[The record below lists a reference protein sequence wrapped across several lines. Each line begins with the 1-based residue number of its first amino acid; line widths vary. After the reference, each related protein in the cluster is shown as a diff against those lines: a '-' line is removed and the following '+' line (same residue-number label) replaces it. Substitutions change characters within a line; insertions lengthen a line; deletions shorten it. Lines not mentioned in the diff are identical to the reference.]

1 MSCSFILVAIL
12 FLCFRMTPG
21 AAESRPVSPAE
32 FDAAYESIRLRKDAA
47 NERDRFR
54 RLVDLWWRQQ
64 LVGDPEFGTYV
75 GSTEGQGQWT
85 DLSFEA
91 LGRRRQELRIAQR
104 SLETIDRSRLP
115 EGEQLYYDLF
125 ARTLRLSVEGERFP
139 DELLPLSQLMG
150 PQQGLAQTLSQ
161 MPTATPVDLGRIVER
176 LQQIGPRIDAIVILL
191 REGLRRGITHPAHPL
206 REVPRQILDN
216 IPDDPRQSPLLRPLL
231 SALASGAS
239 AVSPTERSALEAAAL
254 SALTNAAYPAFRRL
268 HRFVVDDYL
277 PGARTA
283 WASTRLPDGEAWYS
297 FRVRFHT
304 TTGLTPDQIHELG
317 LSEVRRIRKEM
328 DQVIRESGFNGSF
341 AEFLMFLRTDPRFY
355 YDSGPKLLAGYQEV
369 CRRVD
374 SELPRLFG
382 RLPRLPYGVKAIP
395 TYQERAQTT
404 AYYQPGALTLGR
416 PGVFFANTYALN
428 MRPKW
433 EMEALTLHE
442 AVPGHHLQMALA
454 QEIADMP
461 EFQKHADTGAFIEG
475 WALYAESLGPDLG
488 LYRDVYSRFGQLTYE
503 MWRAVRLVV
512 DTGIHSRGWTRQ
524 QAIDFF
530 LENSGKTP
538 HDVEVEVDRY
548 IVWPGQALAYKV
560 GELRI
565 QELRRHAERTLGS
578 TFELRVFHDELLG
591 RGALPLDLLEP
602 RMKAWVE
609 RRSMDGR

>member
-1 MSCSFILVAIL
+1 MRSQIVRAVVSWTLL
-12 FLCFRMTPG
+12 FLCLGFGTR
-21 AAESRPVSPAE
+21 AAEAPPTAPE
-32 FDAAYESIRLRKDAA
+32 AFDAAYRAIESRKEAGS
-47 NERDRFR
+47 ERDRFR

-64 LVGDPEFGTYV
+64 LVCDPEFGTYV
-75 GSTEGQGQWT
+75 GSTEGQGTWT

-91 LGRRRQELRIAQR
+91 LARRRQELRVAQR
-104 SLETIDRSRLP
+104 VLGSIDRSRLP
-115 EGEQLYYDLF
+115 EGEQLYFDLF
-125 ARTLRLSVEGERFP
+125 ERTLRLSVEGERFP
-139 DELLPLSQLMG
+139 DELLPISQLRG
-150 PQQGLAQTLSQ
+150 PQQGLAQTLAQ
-161 MPTATPVDLGRIVER
+161 MPTATREDLGRIVER
-176 LQQIGPRIDAIVILL
+176 LQRIGPRIDAVTTLL
-191 REGLRRGITHPAHPL
+191 REGLRRGITQPAHPL
-206 REVPRQILDN
+206 RDVPRQILDN
-216 IPDDPRQSPLLRPLL
+216 IPDDPRQSPLFRPLL
-231 SALASGAS
+231 SESPGVSPGDRAGLQSAALA
-239 AVSPTERSALEAAAL
+239 
-254 SALTNAAYPAFRRL
+254 ALTNSAYPAFRRL
-268 HRFVVDDYL
+268 HRLVVDDYL
-277 PGARTA
+277 PAARPQ
-283 WASTRLPDGEAWYS
+283 WASTRLPDGEAWYA
-297 FRVRFHT
+297 FQVRFHT

-317 LSEVRRIRKEM
+317 LSEVRRIRGEM
-328 DQVIRESGFNGSF
+328 DKVIRESGFTGSF
-341 AEFLMFLRTDPRFY
+341 AEFLTFLRTDPRFY
-355 YDSGPKLLAGYQEV
+355 YDSGPKLLAGYQEI
-369 CRRVD
+369 CRRID
-374 SELPRLFG
+374 RELPQLFG

-503 MWRAVRLVV
+503 MWRAIRLVV
-512 DTGIHSRGWTRQ
+512 DTGIHSRGWSRQ

-530 LENSGKTP
+530 LSNSGKTP

-565 QELRRHAERTLGS
+565 RGLRRHAEKTLGS
-578 TFELRVFHDELLG
+578 GFVLRDFHDELLG

-602 RMKAWVE
+602 RMKSWVE
-609 RRSMDGR
+609 RKSRGGR

>member
-1 MSCSFILVAIL
+1 MRVLPVLLAIL
-12 FLCFRMTPG
+12 FLGISTTLE
-21 AAESRPVSPAE
+21 AAESQPISPAE
-32 FDAAYESIRLRKDAA
+32 FDAAYRSIRSTKDAGT
-47 NERDRFR
+47 ERDRFR

-85 DLSFEA
+85 DLSSEA
-91 LGRRRQELRIAQR
+91 LARRRRELRIAQEA
-104 SLETIDRSRLP
+104 LGTLDRSRLP
-115 EGEQLYYDLF
+115 EGEQLYFDLF

-139 DELLPLSQLMG
+139 DELMPLSQLMG

-161 MPTATPVDLGRIVER
+161 MPTATPAELGLIVER
-176 LQQIGPRIDAIVILL
+176 LQRIGPRIDAVATLL
-191 REGLRRGITHPAHPL
+191 REGLRRGITQPAHPL
-206 REVPRQILDN
+206 RDVPRQILDN
-216 IPDDPRQSPLLRPLL
+216 IPEDPRQSPLVRSLL
-231 SALASGAS
+231 SALS
-239 AVSPTERSALEAAAL
+239 AGVPGIPPTDRSTLEAAAL
-254 SALTNAAYPAFRRL
+254 SAVTNSAYPAFRRL
-268 HRFVVDDYL
+268 HRFMVDDYL

-283 WASTRLPDGEAWYS
+283 WASTRLPDGDAWYS

-317 LSEVRRIRKEM
+317 LSEVRRIRRQM
-328 DQVIRESGFNGSF
+328 DEVIRESGFSGSF
-341 AEFLMFLRTDPRFY
+341 PEFLRFLRTDPRFY
-355 YDSGPKLLAGYQEV
+355 YDSGAKLLAGYQEI

-374 SELPRLFG
+374 RELPGLFG

-416 PGVFFANTYALN
+416 PGVFFANTYALD

-503 MWRAVRLVV
+503 MWRAIRLVV

-565 QELRRHAERTLGS
+565 QGLRRHAEATLES
-578 TFELRVFHDELLG
+578 RFVLREFHDELLG

-609 RRSMDGR
+609 RRSRDGR

>member
-1 MSCSFILVAIL
+1 MRVLPVLLTIL
-12 FLCFRMTPG
+12 FLALTNAPE
-21 AAESRPVSPAE
+21 AAESQPVSPAE
-32 FDAAYESIRLRKDAA
+32 FDAAYGSIRSRKDAGT
-47 NERDRFR
+47 ERDRFR

-64 LVGDPEFGTYV
+64 LIGDPEFGTYV
-75 GSTEGQGQWT
+75 GATEGQGQWT
-85 DLSFEA
+85 DLSPEA
-91 LGRRRQELRIAQR
+91 LARRRHELRIAQE
-104 SLETIDRSRLP
+104 SLGTLDRSRLP
-115 EGEQLYYDLF
+115 EGEQLYFDLF

-139 DELLPLSQLMG
+139 DELMPLSQLMG

-161 MPTATPVDLGRIVER
+161 MPTATPADLGRVVER
-176 LQQIGPRIDAIVILL
+176 LQRIGPRIDVVTTLL
-191 REGLRRGITHPAHPL
+191 REGLRRGITQPAHPL
-206 REVPRQILDN
+206 RDVPRQILDN
-216 IPDDPRQSPLLRPLL
+216 IPEDPRQSPLARSLL
-231 SALASGAS
+231 SALS
-239 AVSPTERSALEAAAL
+239 AGVPGISPTDRSTLEAAAL
-254 SALTNAAYPAFRRL
+254 SAVTNSAYPAFRRL
-268 HRFVVDDYL
+268 HRFMVDDYL
-277 PGARTA
+277 PGARAA
-283 WASTRLPDGEAWYS
+283 WASTRLPDGDAWYS

-317 LSEVRRIRKEM
+317 LSEVRRIRRQM
-328 DQVIRESGFNGSF
+328 DEVIRESGFSGSF
-341 AEFLMFLRTDPRFY
+341 PEFLRFLRTDPRFY
-355 YDSGPKLLAGYQEV
+355 YDSGPKLLAGYQEI

-374 SELPRLFG
+374 RELPGLFG

-416 PGVFFANTYALN
+416 PGVFFANTYALD

-475 WALYAESLGPDLG
+475 WALYAESLGPNLG

-503 MWRAVRLVV
+503 MWRAIRLVV

-565 QELRRHAERTLGS
+565 QGLRRHAETTLGS
-578 TFELRVFHDELLG
+578 RFVLREFHDELLG

-609 RRSMDGR
+609 RRSQDGR

>member
-1 MSCSFILVAIL
+1 MKVLPVLLAIL
-12 FLCFRMTPG
+12 FLDLRMMLG
-21 AAESRPVSPAE
+21 AAESRPVSPDE
-32 FDAAYESIRLRKDAA
+32 FNAAYESIRLKTETSG
-47 NERDRFR
+47 ERDRFR

-64 LVGDPEFGTYV
+64 LIGDPEFGTYV

-85 DLSFEA
+85 DLSLEA
-91 LGRRRQELRIAQR
+91 LARRRRELRIAQEA
-104 SLETIDRSRLP
+104 LGTLDRARLP
-115 EGEQLYYDLF
+115 EGEQLYFDLF
-125 ARTLRLSVEGERFP
+125 ARTLQLSVEGERFP

-161 MPTATPVDLGRIVER
+161 MPTASLMDIRRIVER
-176 LQQIGPRIDAIVILL
+176 LQRIGPRIDSVEILL
-191 REGLRRGITHPAHPL
+191 RDGLRRGITHPAHPL

-231 SALASGAS
+231 SALSSGVS
-239 AVSPTERSALEAAAL
+239 GVSPTERSALEAAAL
-254 SALTNAAYPAFRRL
+254 SALTNSAYPAFRRL
-268 HRFVVDDYL
+268 HRFVVGDYL

-283 WASTRLPDGEAWYS
+283 WASTRLPDGDAWYS

-304 TTGLTPDQIHELG
+304 TTSLTPDQIHELG

-328 DQVIRESGFNGSF
+328 DQVIRESGFMGSF
-341 AEFLMFLRTDPRFY
+341 TEFLTFLRTAPRFY
-355 YDSGPKLLAGYQEV
+355 YDSVSKLLAGYQEV
-369 CRRVD
+369 CRLVD
-374 SELPRLFG
+374 RELPRLFG

-475 WALYAESLGPDLG
+475 WALYAESLGRDLG

-565 QELRRHAERTLGS
+565 QELRRHAEKTLGS
-578 TFELRVFHDELLG
+578 RFVLREFHDELLG
-591 RGALPLDLLEP
+591 RGAMPLDLLEP

-609 RRSMDGR
+609 KRSMQDH

>member
-1 MSCSFILVAIL
+1 MRIPVVLLWILSLVL
-12 FLCFRMTPG
+12 
-21 AAESRPVSPAE
+21 AAEPKAAEVPPRSPEA
-32 FDAAYESIRLRKDAA
+32 FDAAYEAIRSRKDAGS
-47 NERDRFR
+47 ERDRFR

-64 LVGDPEFGTYV
+64 VVGDPEFGTYV

-91 LGRRRQELRIAQR
+91 LSRRRQELRVAQR
-104 SLETIDRSRLP
+104 VLGTIDRNQLP
-115 EGEQLYYDLF
+115 EGEQLYFDLF

-139 DELLPLSQLMG
+139 DELLPISQLMG

-161 MPTATPVDLGRIVER
+161 MPTATREDLDRIVER
-176 LQQIGPRIDAIVILL
+176 LQRMGPRVDTVVALL
-191 REGLRRGITHPAHPL
+191 REGLRRGITQPAYPL
-206 REVPRQILDN
+206 RDVPRQILDN
-216 IPDDPRQSPLLRPLL
+216 IPDDPRQSPLFRPLV
-231 SALASGAS
+231 SESPV
-239 AVSPTERSALEAAAL
+239 VSPGERAALQAAAL
-254 SALTNAAYPAFRRL
+254 SALTNTAYPAFRRL

-277 PGARTA
+277 PGARTQ
-283 WASTRLPDGEAWYS
+283 WASTRLPDGEAWYA
-297 FRVRFHT
+297 FRARFHT

-317 LSEVRRIRKEM
+317 LSEVRRIRGEM
-328 DQVIRESGFNGSF
+328 DKVIRESGFTGSF
-341 AEFLMFLRTDPRFY
+341 AEFLTFLRTDPRFY
-355 YDSGPKLLAGYQEV
+355 YDTGPKLLAGYQEI

-374 SELPRLFG
+374 RELPRLFG

-416 PGVFFANTYALN
+416 PGVFFANTYALD

-488 LYRDVYSRFGQLTYE
+488 LYRDVYSRFGQLAYE

-512 DTGIHSRGWTRQ
+512 DTGIHSRGWSRQ

-530 LENSGKTP
+530 LTNSGKTP

-565 QELRRHAERTLGS
+565 RELRRHAETTLGS
-578 TFELRVFHDELLG
+578 GFVLPEFHDELLG

-602 RMKAWVE
+602 RMKSWVE
-609 RRSMDGR
+609 RKSRGGP

>member
-1 MSCSFILVAIL
+1 MKVLPVLLAIL
-12 FLCFRMTPG
+12 FLDLRMMLG
-21 AAESRPVSPAE
+21 AAESRPVSPDE
-32 FDAAYESIRLRKDAA
+32 FNAAYESIRLKTETSG
-47 NERDRFR
+47 ERDCFR

-64 LVGDPEFGTYV
+64 LIGDPEFGTYV

-85 DLSFEA
+85 DLSLEA
-91 LGRRRQELRIAQR
+91 LARRHRELRIAQEA
-104 SLETIDRSRLP
+104 LGTLDRARLP
-115 EGEQLYYDLF
+115 EGEQLYFDLF
-125 ARTLRLSVEGERFP
+125 ARTLQLSVEGERFP

-161 MPTATPVDLGRIVER
+161 MPTASLMDIRRIVER
-176 LQQIGPRIDAIVILL
+176 LQRIGPRIDSVEILL
-191 REGLRRGITHPAHPL
+191 RDGLRRGITHPAHPL

-231 SALASGAS
+231 SALSSGVPG
-239 AVSPTERSALEAAAL
+239 VSPTERSALEAAAL
-254 SALTNAAYPAFRRL
+254 SALTNSAYPAFRRL
-268 HRFVVDDYL
+268 HRFVVGDYL

-304 TTGLTPDQIHELG
+304 TTSLTPDQIHELG

-328 DQVIRESGFNGSF
+328 DQVIRESGFMGSF
-341 AEFLMFLRTDPRFY
+341 TEFLTFLRTAPRFY

-374 SELPRLFG
+374 RELPRLFG

-475 WALYAESLGPDLG
+475 WALYAESLGRDLG

-565 QELRRHAERTLGS
+565 QELRRHAEKTLGS
-578 TFELRVFHDELLG
+578 RFVLREFHDELLG
-591 RGALPLDLLEP
+591 RGAMPLDLLEP

-609 RRSMDGR
+609 KRSMQGH

>member
-1 MSCSFILVAIL
+1 MRIPVVLLWILSIVL
-12 FLCFRMTPG
+12 
-21 AAESRPVSPAE
+21 AAEPKAAEVPPRSPEA
-32 FDAAYESIRLRKDAA
+32 FDAAYEAIRSRKDAGS
-47 NERDRFR
+47 ERDRFR

-75 GSTEGQGQWT
+75 GSTEGQGTWT

-91 LGRRRQELRIAQR
+91 LSRRRQELRVAQR
-104 SLETIDRSRLP
+104 VLGTIDRNQLP
-115 EGEQLYYDLF
+115 EGEQLYFDLF

-139 DELLPLSQLMG
+139 DELLPISQLMG

-161 MPTATPVDLGRIVER
+161 MPTATREDLDRIVER
-176 LQQIGPRIDAIVILL
+176 LQRMGPRVDTVVALL
-191 REGLRRGITHPAHPL
+191 REGLRRGITQPAYPL
-206 REVPRQILDN
+206 RDVPRQILDN
-216 IPDDPRQSPLLRPLL
+216 IPEDPRQSPLFRPLV
-231 SALASGAS
+231 SE
-239 AVSPTERSALEAAAL
+239 SPTLSPGDRAAVQAAAL
-254 SALTNAAYPAFRRL
+254 SALTNTAYPAFRRL

-277 PGARTA
+277 PGARTH
-283 WASTRLPDGEAWYS
+283 WASTRLPDGEAWYA
-297 FRVRFHT
+297 FRARFHT

-317 LSEVRRIRKEM
+317 LSEVRRIRGEM
-328 DQVIRESGFNGSF
+328 DKVIRESGFTGSF
-341 AEFLMFLRTDPRFY
+341 AEFLTFLRTDPRFY
-355 YDSGPKLLAGYQEV
+355 YDTGPKLLAGYQEI

-374 SELPRLFG
+374 RELPRLFG

-416 PGVFFANTYALN
+416 PGVFFANTYALD

-488 LYRDVYSRFGQLTYE
+488 LYRDVYSRFGQLAYE

-512 DTGIHSRGWTRQ
+512 DTGIHSRGWSRQ

-530 LENSGKTP
+530 LSNSGKTP

-565 QELRRHAERTLGS
+565 RELRRHAETTLGS
-578 TFELRVFHDELLG
+578 GFVLREFHDELLG

-602 RMKAWVE
+602 RMKSWVE
-609 RRSMDGR
+609 RKSRGGR

>member
-1 MSCSFILVAIL
+1 MRIPVVLLWILSLVL
-12 FLCFRMTPG
+12 
-21 AAESRPVSPAE
+21 AAEPKAAEVPPRSPEA
-32 FDAAYESIRLRKDAA
+32 FDAAYEAIRSRKDAGS
-47 NERDRFR
+47 ERDRFR

-75 GSTEGQGQWT
+75 GSTEGQGTWT

-91 LGRRRQELRIAQR
+91 LSRRRQELRVAQR
-104 SLETIDRSRLP
+104 VLGTIDRNQLP
-115 EGEQLYYDLF
+115 EGEQLYFDLF

-139 DELLPLSQLMG
+139 DELLPISQLMG

-161 MPTATPVDLGRIVER
+161 MPTATREDLDRIVER
-176 LQQIGPRIDAIVILL
+176 LQRMGPRVDAVVTLL
-191 REGLRRGITHPAHPL
+191 REGLRRGITQPAYPL
-206 REVPRQILDN
+206 RDVPRQILDN
-216 IPDDPRQSPLLRPLL
+216 IPEDPRQSPLFRPLV
-231 SALASGAS
+231 SE
-239 AVSPTERSALEAAAL
+239 SPTLSPGDRAAVQAAAL
-254 SALTNAAYPAFRRL
+254 SALTNTAYPAFRRL

-277 PGARTA
+277 PGARTH
-283 WASTRLPDGEAWYS
+283 WASTRLPDGEAWYA
-297 FRVRFHT
+297 FRARFHT

-317 LSEVRRIRKEM
+317 LSEVRRIRGEM
-328 DQVIRESGFNGSF
+328 DKVIRESGFTGSF
-341 AEFLMFLRTDPRFY
+341 AEFLTFLRTDPRFY
-355 YDSGPKLLAGYQEV
+355 YDTGPKLLAGYQEI

-374 SELPRLFG
+374 RELPRLFG

-416 PGVFFANTYALN
+416 PGVFFANTYALD

-488 LYRDVYSRFGQLTYE
+488 LYRDVYSRFGQLAYE

-512 DTGIHSRGWTRQ
+512 DTGIHSRGWSRQ

-530 LENSGKTP
+530 LTNSGKTP

-565 QELRRHAERTLGS
+565 RELRRHAETTLGS
-578 TFELRVFHDELLG
+578 GFVLPEFHDELLG

-602 RMKAWVE
+602 RMKSWVE
-609 RRSMDGR
+609 RKSRGGP

>member
-1 MSCSFILVAIL
+1 MRVLPVLLAIL
-12 FLCFRMTPG
+12 FLG
-21 AAESRPVSPAE
+21 NSNAVEAAESQPVSPAE
-32 FDAAYESIRLRKDAA
+32 FDAAYRSIRSTKDAGT
-47 NERDRFR
+47 ERDRFR

-85 DLSFEA
+85 DLSSEA
-91 LGRRRQELRIAQR
+91 LARRRRELRIAQEA
-104 SLETIDRSRLP
+104 LGTLDRSGLP
-115 EGEQLYYDLF
+115 EGEQLYFDLF

-139 DELLPLSQLMG
+139 HELMPLSQLMG

-161 MPTATPVDLGRIVER
+161 MPTATPADLGRIVER
-176 LQQIGPRIDAIVILL
+176 LQRIGPRIDAVATLL
-191 REGLRRGITHPAHPL
+191 REGLRRGITQPAHPL
-206 REVPRQILDN
+206 RDVPRQILDN
-216 IPDDPRQSPLLRPLL
+216 IPDDPRQSPLVRSLL
-231 SALASGAS
+231 SALS
-239 AVSPTERSALEAAAL
+239 AGVPGIPPSDRSTLEAAAL
-254 SALTNAAYPAFRRL
+254 SAVTHSAYPAFRRL
-268 HRFVVDDYL
+268 HRFMVDDYL

-283 WASTRLPDGEAWYS
+283 WASTRLPDGDAWYS

-317 LSEVRRIRKEM
+317 LSEVRRIRRQM
-328 DQVIRESGFNGSF
+328 DEVIRESGFSGSF
-341 AEFLMFLRTDPRFY
+341 PEFLRFLRTDPRFY
-355 YDSGPKLLAGYQEV
+355 YDSGAKLLAGYQEI

-374 SELPRLFG
+374 RELPGLFG

-416 PGVFFANTYALN
+416 PGVFFANTYALD

-503 MWRAVRLVV
+503 MWRAIRLVV

-565 QELRRHAERTLGS
+565 QGLRRHAETTLGS
-578 TFELRVFHDELLG
+578 RFVLREFHDELLG

-602 RMKAWVE
+602 RMKAWVV
-609 RRSMDGR
+609 RRSQDGR

>member
-1 MSCSFILVAIL
+1 MRIPVVLLWILSLVL
-12 FLCFRMTPG
+12 
-21 AAESRPVSPAE
+21 AAEPKAAEVPPRSPEA
-32 FDAAYESIRLRKDAA
+32 FDAAYEAIRSRKDAGS
-47 NERDRFR
+47 ERDRFR

-64 LVGDPEFGTYV
+64 VVGDPEFGTYV

-91 LGRRRQELRIAQR
+91 LSRRRQELRVAQR
-104 SLETIDRSRLP
+104 VLGTIDRNQLP
-115 EGEQLYYDLF
+115 EGEQLYFDLF

-139 DELLPLSQLMG
+139 DELLPISQLMG

-161 MPTATPVDLGRIVER
+161 MPTATREDLDRIVER
-176 LQQIGPRIDAIVILL
+176 LQRMGPRVDAVVTLL
-191 REGLRRGITHPAHPL
+191 REGLRRGITQPAYPL
-206 REVPRQILDN
+206 RDVPRQILDN
-216 IPDDPRQSPLLRPLL
+216 IPDDPRQSPLFRPLV
-231 SALASGAS
+231 SESPT
-239 AVSPTERSALEAAAL
+239 VSPGDRAAVQAAAL
-254 SALTNAAYPAFRRL
+254 SALTNTAYPAFRRL

-277 PGARTA
+277 PGARTH
-283 WASTRLPDGEAWYS
+283 WASTRLPDGEAWYA
-297 FRVRFHT
+297 FRARFHT

-317 LSEVRRIRKEM
+317 LSEVRRIRGEM
-328 DQVIRESGFNGSF
+328 DKVIRESGFTGSF
-341 AEFLMFLRTDPRFY
+341 AEFLTFLRTDPRFY
-355 YDSGPKLLAGYQEV
+355 YDTGPKLLAGYQEI

-374 SELPRLFG
+374 RELPRLFG

-416 PGVFFANTYALN
+416 PGVFFANTYALD

-488 LYRDVYSRFGQLTYE
+488 LYRDVYSRFGQLAYE

-512 DTGIHSRGWTRQ
+512 DTGIHSRGWSRQ

-530 LENSGKTP
+530 LSNSGKTP

-565 QELRRHAERTLGS
+565 RELRRHAETTLGS
-578 TFELRVFHDELLG
+578 GFVLREFHDELLG

-602 RMKAWVE
+602 RMKSWVE
-609 RRSMDGR
+609 RKSRGGR

>member
-1 MSCSFILVAIL
+1 MRIPVVLLWILSIVL
-12 FLCFRMTPG
+12 
-21 AAESRPVSPAE
+21 AAEPKAAEVPPRSPEA
-32 FDAAYESIRLRKDAA
+32 FDAAYEAIRSRKDAGS
-47 NERDRFR
+47 ERDRFR

-75 GSTEGQGQWT
+75 GSTEGQGTWT

-91 LGRRRQELRIAQR
+91 LSRRRQELRVAQR
-104 SLETIDRSRLP
+104 VLGTIDRNQLP
-115 EGEQLYYDLF
+115 EGEQLYFDLF

-139 DELLPLSQLMG
+139 DELLPISQLMG

-161 MPTATPVDLGRIVER
+161 MPTATREDLDRIVER
-176 LQQIGPRIDAIVILL
+176 LQRMGPRVDAVVTLL
-191 REGLRRGITHPAHPL
+191 REGLRRGITQPAYPL
-206 REVPRQILDN
+206 RDVPRQILDN
-216 IPDDPRQSPLLRPLL
+216 IPEDPRQSPLFRPLV
-231 SALASGAS
+231 SE
-239 AVSPTERSALEAAAL
+239 SPTLSPGDRAAVQAAAL
-254 SALTNAAYPAFRRL
+254 SALTNTAYPAFRRL

-277 PGARTA
+277 PGARTH
-283 WASTRLPDGEAWYS
+283 WASTRLPDGEAWYA
-297 FRVRFHT
+297 FRARFHT

-317 LSEVRRIRKEM
+317 LSEVRRIRGEM
-328 DQVIRESGFNGSF
+328 DKVIRESGFTGSF
-341 AEFLMFLRTDPRFY
+341 AEFLTFLRTDPRFY
-355 YDSGPKLLAGYQEV
+355 YDTGPKLLAGYQEI

-374 SELPRLFG
+374 RELPRLFG

-416 PGVFFANTYALN
+416 PGVFFANTYALD

-488 LYRDVYSRFGQLTYE
+488 LYRDVYSRFGQLAYE

-512 DTGIHSRGWTRQ
+512 DTGIHSRGWSRQ

-530 LENSGKTP
+530 LSNSGKTP

-565 QELRRHAERTLGS
+565 RELRRHAETTLGS
-578 TFELRVFHDELLG
+578 GFVLREFHDELLG

-602 RMKAWVE
+602 RMKSWVE
-609 RRSMDGR
+609 RKSRGGR

>member
-1 MSCSFILVAIL
+1 MRVPVVLLWILLIVL
-12 FLCFRMTPG
+12 
-21 AAESRPVSPAE
+21 AAEPKAAEVPPRSPEA
-32 FDAAYESIRLRKDAA
+32 FDAAYEAIRSRKDAGS
-47 NERDRFR
+47 ERDRFR

-64 LVGDPEFGTYV
+64 VVGDPEFGTYV

-91 LGRRRQELRIAQR
+91 LSRRRQELRVAQR
-104 SLETIDRSRLP
+104 VLGTIDRNQLP
-115 EGEQLYYDLF
+115 EGEQLYFDLF
-125 ARTLRLSVEGERFP
+125 ARTLRLSLEGERFP
-139 DELLPLSQLMG
+139 DELLPISQLMG

-161 MPTATPVDLGRIVER
+161 MPTATREDLDRVVER
-176 LQQIGPRIDAIVILL
+176 LQRMGPRVDAVVALL
-191 REGLRRGITHPAHPL
+191 REGLRRGITQPAHPL
-206 REVPRQILDN
+206 RDVPRQILDN
-216 IPDDPRQSPLLRPLL
+216 IPDDPRQSPLFRPLV
-231 SALASGAS
+231 SESPT
-239 AVSPTERSALEAAAL
+239 VSPGERAALQAAAL
-254 SALTNAAYPAFRRL
+254 SALTNTAYPAFRRL

-277 PGARTA
+277 PGARTQ
-283 WASTRLPDGEAWYS
+283 WASTRLPDGEAWYA
-297 FRVRFHT
+297 FRARFHT

-317 LSEVRRIRKEM
+317 LSEVRRIRGEM
-328 DQVIRESGFNGSF
+328 DKVIRDSGFTGSF
-341 AEFLMFLRTDPRFY
+341 AEFLTFLRTDPRFY
-355 YDSGPKLLAGYQEV
+355 YDTGPKLLAGYQEI

-374 SELPRLFG
+374 RELPRLFG

-416 PGVFFANTYALN
+416 PGVFFANTYALD

-488 LYRDVYSRFGQLTYE
+488 LYRDVYSRFGQLAYE

-512 DTGIHSRGWTRQ
+512 DTGIHSRGWSRQ

-530 LENSGKTP
+530 LSNSGKTP

-565 QELRRHAERTLGS
+565 RELRRHAETTLGS
-578 TFELRVFHDELLG
+578 GFVLREFHDELLG

-602 RMKAWVE
+602 RMKSWVE
-609 RRSMDGR
+609 RKSRGGR

>member
-1 MSCSFILVAIL
+1 MRIPVVLLWILSIVL
-12 FLCFRMTPG
+12 
-21 AAESRPVSPAE
+21 AAEPKAAEVQPRSPEA
-32 FDAAYESIRLRKDAA
+32 FDAAYEAIRSRKDAGS
-47 NERDRFR
+47 ERDRFR

-64 LVGDPEFGTYV
+64 VVGDPEFGTYV

-91 LGRRRQELRIAQR
+91 LTRRRQELRVAQR
-104 SLETIDRSRLP
+104 VLGTIDRNQLP
-115 EGEQLYYDLF
+115 EGEQLYFDLF

-139 DELLPLSQLMG
+139 DELLPISQLMG

-161 MPTATPVDLGRIVER
+161 MPTATREDLDRIVER
-176 LQQIGPRIDAIVILL
+176 LQRMGPRVDAVVALL
-191 REGLRRGITHPAHPL
+191 REGLRRGITQPAYPL
-206 REVPRQILDN
+206 RDVPRQILDN
-216 IPDDPRQSPLLRPLL
+216 IPDDPRQSPLFRPLV
-231 SALASGAS
+231 SESPT
-239 AVSPTERSALEAAAL
+239 VSPGDRAAVQAAAL
-254 SALTNAAYPAFRRL
+254 SALTNTAYPAFRRL

-277 PGARTA
+277 PGARTQ
-283 WASTRLPDGEAWYS
+283 WASTRLPDGEAWYA
-297 FRVRFHT
+297 FRARFHT

-317 LSEVRRIRKEM
+317 LSEVRRIRGEM
-328 DQVIRESGFNGSF
+328 DKVIRESGFMGSF
-341 AEFLMFLRTDPRFY
+341 AEFLTFLRTDPRFY
-355 YDSGPKLLAGYQEV
+355 YDTGPKLLAGYQEI

-374 SELPRLFG
+374 RELPRLFG

-416 PGVFFANTYALN
+416 PGVFFANTYALD

-488 LYRDVYSRFGQLTYE
+488 LYRDVYSRFGQLAYE

-512 DTGIHSRGWTRQ
+512 DTGIHSRGWSRQ

-530 LENSGKTP
+530 LTNSGKTP

-565 QELRRHAERTLGS
+565 RELRRHAETTLGS
-578 TFELRVFHDELLG
+578 GFVLREFHDELLG

-602 RMKAWVE
+602 RMKSWVE
-609 RRSMDGR
+609 RKSRGGR